1 MGNMRLAR
9 VHGPGEVRLDEVPV
23 PEIGS
28 GDVLVRVEA
37 CGICGSDLGYI
48 AAGGLG
54 GGAPLTAPLPIG
66 HEFAG
71 VVEAVGEAV
80 TGVAPGA
87 RVAVNPDAGF
97 IGGGG
102 EEGAMAPFIRL
113 RDPDLARTLFAIP
126 DHVSF
131 EEAAL
136 TEPLSVAL
144 HALRITHARP
154 GDKVAVLGAGP
165 IGLCAV
171 AMLKHLGMKDIVVI
185 DRVPARLERARALGA
200 TLTVDTRETSMT
212 EALAGIHG
220 EGDRFGTRYVGTDLF
235 VDAAGAPPLLT
246 ESIACAKLR
255 ARIAVVALYKK
266 PCEVDLWK
274 MMANEIAMTGSIALD
289 RAEEFGDAIA
299 MIASGSVDLAPMIS
313 HRFDFDQF
321 HDAIAIAADG
331 DRSAKVMLRFESSP
345 A

>member
-1 MGNMRLAR
+1 MDRMRLAR
-9 VHGPGEVRLDEVPV
+9 VHGPGIVQLDEVPV
-23 PEIGS
+23 PDVGP

-48 AAGGLG
+48 AGGGLG

-71 VVEAVGEAV
+71 VVAAVGAGV
-80 TGVAPGA
+80 TGVAPGQ

-102 EEGAMAPFIRL
+102 EEGAMAPYIRL
-113 RDPDLARTLFAIP
+113 RKPDLARTLFTVP

-131 EEAAL
+131 EQAAL
-136 TEPLSVAL
+136 AEPLSVAL
-144 HALRITHARP
+144 HALRITDAQP

-171 AMLKHLGMKDIVVI
+171 AMLKHLGMRDIAVI

-200 TLTVDTRETSMT
+200 TLTVDTREQDMI
-212 EALAGIHG
+212 EALAGLHG
-220 EGDRFGTRYVGTDLF
+220 EGERFGTRFVGTDLF
-235 VDAAGAPPLLT
+235 VDAAGAAPLLNDA
-246 ESIACAKLR
+246 IGCAKSR
-255 ARIAVVALYKK
+255 ARIAIVALYKK
-266 PCEVDLWK
+266 PCPIDLWK

-289 RAEEFGDAIA
+289 RAPEFGDAIA
-299 MIASGSVDLAPMIS
+299 MIASGSVDLSPMIS
-313 HRFDFDQF
+313 HRFTFDQF
-321 HDAIAIAADG
+321 DDAIATAADG
-331 DRSAKVMLRFESSP
+331 DRSAKVMLHFEELP